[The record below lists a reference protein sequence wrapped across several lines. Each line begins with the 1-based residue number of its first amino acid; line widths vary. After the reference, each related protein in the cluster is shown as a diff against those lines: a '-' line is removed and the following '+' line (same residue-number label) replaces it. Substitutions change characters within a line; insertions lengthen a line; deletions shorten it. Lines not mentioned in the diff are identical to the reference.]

1 MLYEEAGIIWP
12 EGVRKRLEEVESFHR
27 RLVENR
33 RAFLDTELAR
43 LERAVGIR
51 TEEVRGYSDRRSG
64 MMAILNS
71 HGALAEYAELQRLQ
85 SEETAEVD
93 ERQKAHALEL
103 AAQTATKYG
112 FQYICCLNSD
122 GVPTNDFT
130 RGFSL
135 ETFIR
140 LELTDEDEAGGLL
153 GIRY

>member
-1 MLYEEAGIIWP
+1 
-12 EGVRKRLEEVESFHR
+12 
-27 RLVENR
+27 
-33 RAFLDTELAR
+33 
-43 LERAVGIR
+43 
-51 TEEVRGYSDRRSG
+51 
-64 MMAILNS
+64 
-71 HGALAEYAELQRLQ
+71 
-85 SEETAEVD
+85 VD
-93 ERQKAHALEL
+93 EQLKAHAQEL